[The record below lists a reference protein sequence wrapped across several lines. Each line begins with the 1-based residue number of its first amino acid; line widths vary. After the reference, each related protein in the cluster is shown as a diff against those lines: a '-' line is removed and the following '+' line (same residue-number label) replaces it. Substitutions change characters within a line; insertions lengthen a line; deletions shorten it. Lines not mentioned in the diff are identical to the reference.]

1 VNTDKLT
8 TAITGGFK
16 KPLRNIVAGDLF
28 RDIRNS
34 HYNINTTIEQRNEQR
49 RKLAEK
55 KQQELTAAIPEQL
68 TENTTS

>member
-1 VNTDKLT
+1 VNTDNLT
-8 TAITGGFK
+8 TAITGEFK
-16 KPLRNIVAGDLF
+16 EPLRNMVAGDLF
-28 RDIRNS
+28 KDIRNS

-55 KQQELTAAIPEQL
+55 KQQELAAAIPEKL